1 MYMTYGLK
9 SMFLEVSTQEVL
21 LEYLLVPLPLVKY
34 PLRVSDIMFLL
45 LNGIAMVIGDSPGQ
59 QAMTVVDFPPSWSVV
74 V

>member
-1 MYMTYGLK
+1 MGMTYGLK
-9 SMFLEVSTQEVL
+9 SKILEVSTQEVL

-45 LNGIAMVIGDSPGQ
+45 LSGIAMVTGDRQ

>member
-1 MYMTYGLK
+1 MGMTYGLK

-45 LNGIAMVIGDSPGQ
+45 LSGIAMVTGDRQ